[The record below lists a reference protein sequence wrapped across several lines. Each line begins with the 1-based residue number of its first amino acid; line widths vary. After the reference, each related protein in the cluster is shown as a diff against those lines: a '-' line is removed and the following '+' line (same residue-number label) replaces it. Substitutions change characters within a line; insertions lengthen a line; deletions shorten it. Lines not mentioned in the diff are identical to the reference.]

1 MHRARGQDP
10 PRADQ
15 RSSSGGRM
23 TSQLLAQLAIFVISA
38 FLGFEL
44 ISRVPNLLH
53 TPLMSA
59 TNAIHGI
66 VLVGAII
73 ALASAS
79 DGFTATVGLIAVVFG
94 AMNVVGGFWV
104 TTRMLG
110 MFGPPK
116 KRVKKRE
123 EWPLQVAPFLAYL
136 AAAALF
142 IYGIR
147 RLRTPETARSGNTL
161 AAVGMVIALVATI
174 FVADID
180 RVLGALEIGAGVLVG
195 SMIGAVAA
203 QRVQMTAMPQMV
215 AAFNGVGG
223 AAAALVAVSEFYRV
237 EALGVVQETL
247 VSAITVLLSVI
258 IGTISFSGS
267 IIAFVKLQELA
278 LGGSVTFPLQ
288 QVVNALIALSILL
301 LSANIVADGA
311 ILPFLSPLAS
321 LYVILGAALL
331 LGVLFVIPIGGAG
344 MSIVISLLNAFTGL
358 AAAASGF
365 VLSNYALIISGTLV
379 GASGTILTRL
389 MSGALGRPL
398 GKIIFA
404 GIAASGTS
412 SGGQQQDREV
422 NDASASEVG
431 EYLADDAEKVIVV
444 PGYGL
449 AVAQAQQAMR
459 DLVETLESEGKE
471 VLFGIHPVAGRMPG
485 HMNVLLT
492 EVGIPYE
499 KLYDLED
506 INPEFEETDAAII
519 VGANDV
525 VNPAANDPE
534 QDSPISGMPILNVEA
549 ADRVIFIKRSL
560 SPGFAGVDNPLFY
573 DTEKTMMLFSDAK
586 QGLQDLNEAVKNG

>member
-1 MHRARGQDP
+1 
-10 PRADQ
+10 
-15 RSSSGGRM
+15 
-23 TSQLLAQLAIFVISA
+23 
-38 FLGFEL
+38 
-44 ISRVPNLLH
+44 
-53 TPLMSA
+53 
-59 TNAIHGI
+59 
-66 VLVGAII
+66 
-73 ALASAS
+73 
-79 DGFTATVGLIAVVFG
+79 
-94 AMNVVGGFWV
+94 
-104 TTRMLG
+104 
-110 MFGPPK
+110 
-116 KRVKKRE
+116 
-123 EWPLQVAPFLAYL
+123 LQVAPFLAYL

-161 AAVGMVIALVATI
+161 AAVGMVIALIATI

-180 RVLGALEIGAGVLVG
+180 QVLSAGEIVGGVLVG
-195 SMIGAVAA
+195 SVVGAVAA
-203 QRVQMTAMPQMV
+203 QRVHLTAMPQMV

-223 AAAALVAVSEFYRV
+223 GAAALIAVSEFYRV
-237 EALGVVQETL
+237 EALGQGQETL
-247 VSAITVLLSVI
+247 VSSIAVLFSVI
-258 IGTISFSGS
+258 IGTVSFAGS
-267 IIAFVKLQELA
+267 IIAFTKLQELA
-278 LGGSVTFPLQ
+278 LTGSVTFPLQ
-288 QVVNALIALSILL
+288 QVVNAAIFLGILL
-301 LSANIVADGA
+301 LSANILAGGFV
-311 ILPFLSPLAS
+311 LSPLVS
-321 LYVILGAALL
+321 VYLILGASLL
-331 LGVLFVIPIGGAG
+331 LGVLFVIPIGGAD
-344 MSIVISLLNAFTGL
+344 MPIVISLLNAFTGL

-404 GIAASGTS
+404 GIAATGSS
-412 SGGQQQDREV
+412 SGEQQEDREV

-431 EYLADDAEKVIVV
+431 EYLADEAEKVVIV

-506 INPEFEETDAAII
+506 INPEFDDADAAII

-525 VNPAANDPE
+525 VNPSANDPE
-534 QDSPISGMPILNVEA
+534 VESPISGMPVLTVENA
-549 ADRVIFIKRSL
+549 EHVIFIKRSL

-586 QGLQDLNEAVKNG
+586 QGLQDLKEAVKNS

>member
-1 MHRARGQDP
+1 MQ
-10 PRADQ
+10 
-15 RSSSGGRM
+15 
-23 TSQLLAQLAIFVISA
+23 
-38 FLGFEL
+38 
-44 ISRVPNLLH
+44 
-53 TPLMSA
+53 
-59 TNAIHGI
+59 
-66 VLVGAII
+66 VG
-73 ALASAS
+73 
-79 DGFTATVGLIAVVFG
+79 
-94 AMNVVGGFWV
+94 
-104 TTRMLG
+104 
-110 MFGPPK
+110 
-116 KRVKKRE
+116 
-123 EWPLQVAPFLAYL
+123 PFIAYL

-161 AAVGMVIALVATI
+161 AAVGMVIALIATV

-180 RVLGALEIGAGVLVG
+180 NVLSVGEISAGVLVG
-195 SMIGAVAA
+195 AVIGAVAA

-223 AAAALVAVSEFYRV
+223 GAAALIAVSEFYRV
-237 EALGVVQETL
+237 EALGQGQETL
-247 VSAITVLLSVI
+247 VSSIAVLLSVI
-258 IGTISFSGS
+258 IGTVSFAGS
-267 IIAFVKLQELA
+267 IIAFTKLQELA
-278 LGGSVTFPLQ
+278 LTGSVTFPLQ
-288 QVVNALIALSILL
+288 QVVNAAIFLVILL
-301 LSANIVADGA
+301 LSVNILAGGLV
-311 ILPFLSPLAS
+311 LSPLVS
-321 LYVILGAALL
+321 LYLILGAALL
-331 LGVLFVIPIGGAG
+331 LGVLFVIPIGGAD
-344 MSIVISLLNAFTGL
+344 MPIVISLLNAFTGL

-412 SGGQQQDREV
+412 SGGQQEDREV
-422 NDASASEVG
+422 NDTSASEVG
-431 EYLADDAEKVIVV
+431 EYLADEAEKIVIV

-449 AVAQAQQAMR
+449 AVAQAQQALR

-506 INPEFEETDAAII
+506 INPEFDDADASII

-525 VNPAANDPE
+525 VNPSANDPE
-534 QDSPISGMPILNVEA
+534 VESPISGMPVLEVENA
-549 ADRVIFIKRSL
+549 EHVIFIKRSL

-586 QGLQDLNEAVKNG
+586 QGLQDLNEAVKNS

>member
-1 MHRARGQDP
+1 MQ
-10 PRADQ
+10 
-15 RSSSGGRM
+15 
-23 TSQLLAQLAIFVISA
+23 
-38 FLGFEL
+38 
-44 ISRVPNLLH
+44 
-53 TPLMSA
+53 
-59 TNAIHGI
+59 
-66 VLVGAII
+66 VG
-73 ALASAS
+73 
-79 DGFTATVGLIAVVFG
+79 
-94 AMNVVGGFWV
+94 
-104 TTRMLG
+104 
-110 MFGPPK
+110 
-116 KRVKKRE
+116 
-123 EWPLQVAPFLAYL
+123 PFIAYL

-161 AAVGMVIALVATI
+161 AATGMVIALVATV

-180 RVLGALEIGAGVLVG
+180 NVLSVGRISVGVLVG
-195 SMIGAVAA
+195 SVVGAVAA

-223 AAAALVAVSEFYRV
+223 GAAALIAVSEFYQV
-237 EALGVVQETL
+237 EALGQGQETI
-247 VSAITVLLSVI
+247 VSSLAVLLSVV
-258 IGTISFSGS
+258 IGTVSFAGS
-267 IIAFVKLQELA
+267 IIAFTKLQELA
-278 LGGSVTFPLQ
+278 LTGSVTFPLQ
-288 QVVNALIALSILL
+288 QVVNALIFLGILL
-301 LSANIVADGA
+301 LSVNILAGG
-311 ILPFLSPLAS
+311 ILVPPLVS
-321 LYVILGAALL
+321 LYLILGAALL
-331 LGVLFVIPIGGAG
+331 LGVLFVIPIGGAD
-344 MSIVISLLNAFTGL
+344 MPIVISLLNAFTGL

-412 SGGQQQDREV
+412 SGGQQEDREV

-431 EYLADDAEKVIVV
+431 EYLVDDAEKVIIV

-459 DLVETLESEGKE
+459 VLVETLESEGKE

-492 EVGIPYE
+492 EVGIPYD
-499 KLYDLED
+499 KLYDLEV
-506 INPEFEETDAAII
+506 INPEFEDADAAII

-525 VNPAANDPE
+525 VNPSANDPE
-534 QDSPISGMPILNVEA
+534 VESPIKGMPVLAVENA
-549 ADRVIFIKRSL
+549 EHVIFIKRSL

-573 DTEKTMMLFSDAK
+573 DTDKTMMLFSDAK
-586 QGLQDLNEAVKNG
+586 QGLQDVNEAVKNA

>member
-1 MHRARGQDP
+1 M
-10 PRADQ
+10 
-15 RSSSGGRM
+15 
-23 TSQLLAQLAIFVISA
+23 
-38 FLGFEL
+38 
-44 ISRVPNLLH
+44 
-53 TPLMSA
+53 
-59 TNAIHGI
+59 
-66 VLVGAII
+66 
-73 ALASAS
+73 
-79 DGFTATVGLIAVVFG
+79 
-94 AMNVVGGFWV
+94 
-104 TTRMLG
+104 
-110 MFGPPK
+110 
-116 KRVKKRE
+116 
-123 EWPLQVAPFLAYL
+123 QVATFVAYL

-161 AAVGMVIALVATI
+161 AAGGMVIALVATV

-180 RVLGALEIGAGVLVG
+180 NVLSVGQISIGVLVG
-195 SMIGAVAA
+195 AVIGAVAA

-223 AAAALVAVSEFYRV
+223 GAAALIAVSEFYRV
-237 EALGVVQETL
+237 EALGEGQETI
-247 VSAITVLLSVI
+247 VASIAVLLSVV
-258 IGTISFSGS
+258 IGTVSFAGS
-267 IIAFVKLQELA
+267 IIAFTKLQELA
-278 LGGSVTFPLQ
+278 LTGSVTFPLQ
-288 QVVNALIALSILL
+288 QVVNAAIFLVILL
-301 LSANIVADGA
+301 LSVNIIAGGIV
-311 ILPFLSPLAS
+311 LSPLVS
-321 LYVILGAALL
+321 LYLILGASLL
-331 LGVLFVIPIGGAG
+331 LGVLFVIPIGGAD
-344 MSIVISLLNAFTGL
+344 MPIVISLLNAFTGL

-412 SGGQQQDREV
+412 SGGQQEDREV

-431 EYLADDAEKVIVV
+431 EYLADDAEKVIIV

-449 AVAQAQQAMR
+449 AVAQAQQALR

-492 EVGIPYE
+492 EVGIPYD

-506 INPEFEETDAAII
+506 INPEFDDADAAII

-525 VNPAANDPE
+525 VNPSAGDPE
-534 QDSPISGMPILNVEA
+534 VESPISGMPVLTVENA
-549 ADRVIFIKRSL
+549 EHVIFIKRSL

>member
-1 MHRARGQDP
+1 
-10 PRADQ
+10 
-15 RSSSGGRM
+15 
-23 TSQLLAQLAIFVISA
+23 
-38 FLGFEL
+38 
-44 ISRVPNLLH
+44 
-53 TPLMSA
+53 
-59 TNAIHGI
+59 
-66 VLVGAII
+66 
-73 ALASAS
+73 
-79 DGFTATVGLIAVVFG
+79 
-94 AMNVVGGFWV
+94 
-104 TTRMLG
+104 
-110 MFGPPK
+110 
-116 KRVKKRE
+116 
-123 EWPLQVAPFLAYL
+123 LQVATFVAYL

-161 AAVGMVIALVATI
+161 AAAGMVIALIATV

-180 RVLGALEIGAGVLVG
+180 NVLSIGQISIGVLVG
-195 SMIGAVAA
+195 AVIGAVAA

-223 AAAALVAVSEFYRV
+223 GAAALIAVSEFYRV
-237 EALGVVQETL
+237 EALGQGQETL
-247 VSAITVLLSVI
+247 VASIAVLLSVV
-258 IGTISFSGS
+258 IGTVSFAGS
-267 IIAFVKLQELA
+267 IIAFTKLQELA
-278 LGGSVTFPLQ
+278 LTGSVTFPLQ
-288 QVVNALIALSILL
+288 QVVNAAIFLVILL
-301 LSANIVADGA
+301 LSVNILAGGIV
-311 ILPFLSPLAS
+311 LSPLVS
-321 LYVILGAALL
+321 LYLILGAALL
-331 LGVLFVIPIGGAG
+331 LGVLFVIPIGGAD
-344 MSIVISLLNAFTGL
+344 MPIVISLLNAFTGL

-412 SGGQQQDREV
+412 SGDQQEDREV

-431 EYLADDAEKVIVV
+431 EYLADDAEKVIIV

-492 EVGIPYE
+492 EVGIPYD

-506 INPEFEETDAAII
+506 INPEFDDADAAII

-525 VNPAANDPE
+525 VNPSANDPE
-534 QDSPISGMPILNVEA
+534 VESPISGMPVLTVENA
-549 ADRVIFIKRSL
+549 EHVIFIKRSL

>member
-1 MHRARGQDP
+1 
-10 PRADQ
+10 
-15 RSSSGGRM
+15 
-23 TSQLLAQLAIFVISA
+23 
-38 FLGFEL
+38 
-44 ISRVPNLLH
+44 
-53 TPLMSA
+53 
-59 TNAIHGI
+59 
-66 VLVGAII
+66 
-73 ALASAS
+73 
-79 DGFTATVGLIAVVFG
+79 
-94 AMNVVGGFWV
+94 
-104 TTRMLG
+104 
-110 MFGPPK
+110 
-116 KRVKKRE
+116 
-123 EWPLQVAPFLAYL
+123 LQVAPFLAYL

-180 RVLGALEIGAGVLVG
+180 RVLSAAEIGVGVLVG
-195 SMIGAVAA
+195 SVLGAVAA

-223 AAAALVAVSEFYRV
+223 GAAALVAVSEFYRV
-237 EALGVVQETL
+237 EALGQGQETL
-247 VSAITVLLSVI
+247 FSAIAVLISVI
-258 IGTISFSGS
+258 IGTLSFAGS
-267 IIAFVKLQELA
+267 IIAFIKLQELA
-278 LGGSVTFPLQ
+278 LTGSVTFPLQ
-288 QVVNALIALSILL
+288 QVVNAAIFLGILL
-301 LSANIVADGA
+301 LSTNILAGGLV
-311 ILPFLSPLAS
+311 LSPLVS
-321 LYVILGAALL
+321 LYLILGASLL
-331 LGVLFVIPIGGAG
+331 LGVLFVIPIGGAD
-344 MSIVISLLNAFTGL
+344 MPIVISLLNAFTGL

-404 GIAASGTS
+404 GIAASG
-412 SGGQQQDREV
+412 GGGSEQQEDREV
-422 NDASASEVG
+422 NDASAGEVG
-431 EYLADDAEKVIVV
+431 EYLADEAEKVVIV

-506 INPEFEETDAAII
+506 INPEFEDADAAII

-525 VNPAANDPE
+525 VNPSANDPE
-534 QDSPISGMPILNVEA
+534 VESPISGMPVLTVENA
-549 ADRVIFIKRSL
+549 EHVIFIKRSL

-573 DTEKTMMLFSDAK
+573 DTDKTMMLFSDAK

>member
-1 MHRARGQDP
+1 
-10 PRADQ
+10 
-15 RSSSGGRM
+15 
-23 TSQLLAQLAIFVISA
+23 
-38 FLGFEL
+38 
-44 ISRVPNLLH
+44 
-53 TPLMSA
+53 
-59 TNAIHGI
+59 
-66 VLVGAII
+66 
-73 ALASAS
+73 
-79 DGFTATVGLIAVVFG
+79 
-94 AMNVVGGFWV
+94 
-104 TTRMLG
+104 
-110 MFGPPK
+110 
-116 KRVKKRE
+116 
-123 EWPLQVAPFLAYL
+123 LQVATFVAYL

-161 AAVGMVIALVATI
+161 AAAGMVIALIATV

-180 RVLGALEIGAGVLVG
+180 NVLSVGQISIGVLVG
-195 SMIGAVAA
+195 AVIGAVAA

-223 AAAALVAVSEFYRV
+223 GAAALIAVSEFYRV
-237 EALGVVQETL
+237 EALGQGQETL
-247 VSAITVLLSVI
+247 VASIAVLLSVV
-258 IGTISFSGS
+258 IGTVSFAGS
-267 IIAFVKLQELA
+267 IIAFTKLQELA
-278 LGGSVTFPLQ
+278 LTGSVTFPLQ
-288 QVVNALIALSILL
+288 QVVNAAIFLVILL
-301 LSANIVADGA
+301 LSANI
-311 ILPFLSPLAS
+311 LAGGIVFSSLVS
-321 LYVILGAALL
+321 LYLILGAALL
-331 LGVLFVIPIGGAG
+331 LGVLFVIPIGGAD
-344 MSIVISLLNAFTGL
+344 MPIVISLLNAFTGL

-412 SGGQQQDREV
+412 SGGQQEDREV
-422 NDASASEVG
+422 NDTSASEVG
-431 EYLADDAEKVIVV
+431 EYLADDAEKVIIV

-492 EVGIPYE
+492 EVGIPYD

-506 INPEFEETDAAII
+506 INPEFDDADAAII

-525 VNPAANDPE
+525 VNPSANDPE
-534 QDSPISGMPILNVEA
+534 VESPISGMPVLTVEN
-549 ADRVIFIKRSL
+549 ADHVIFIKRSL

>member
-1 MHRARGQDP
+1 
-10 PRADQ
+10 
-15 RSSSGGRM
+15 
-23 TSQLLAQLAIFVISA
+23 
-38 FLGFEL
+38 
-44 ISRVPNLLH
+44 
-53 TPLMSA
+53 
-59 TNAIHGI
+59 
-66 VLVGAII
+66 
-73 ALASAS
+73 
-79 DGFTATVGLIAVVFG
+79 
-94 AMNVVGGFWV
+94 
-104 TTRMLG
+104 
-110 MFGPPK
+110 
-116 KRVKKRE
+116 
-123 EWPLQVAPFLAYL
+123 LQVAPFVAYL

-161 AAVGMVIALVATI
+161 AAIGMVIALVATV

-180 RVLGALEIGAGVLVG
+180 NVLSAGEIGVGVVVG
-195 SMIGAVAA
+195 SVIGAVAA

-223 AAAALVAVSEFYRV
+223 AAAALIAVSEFYRV
-237 EALGVVQETL
+237 EALGQGQETL
-247 VSAITVLLSVI
+247 VAVTAVLLSVI
-258 IGTISFSGS
+258 IGTVSFAGS
-267 IIAFVKLQELA
+267 IIAFTKLQELA
-278 LGGSVTFPLQ
+278 LTGSVTFPLQ
-288 QVVNALIALSILL
+288 QVVNAAIFLGILL
-301 LSANIVADGA
+301 LSANILAGGLV
-311 ILPFLSPLAS
+311 LSPLVS
-321 LYVILGAALL
+321 LYLILGASLL
-331 LGVLFVIPIGGAG
+331 LGVLFVIPIGGAD
-344 MSIVISLLNAFTGL
+344 MPIVISLLNAFTGL

-389 MSGALGRPL
+389 MSSALGRPL

-404 GIAASGTS
+404 GIAASG
-412 SGGQQQDREV
+412 GGQSEQQEEREV
-422 NDASASEVG
+422 NDTSASEVG
-431 EYLADDAEKVIVV
+431 EYLADDAEKVVIV

-506 INPEFEETDAAII
+506 INPEFEDADAAII

-525 VNPAANDPE
+525 VNPSANDPE
-534 QDSPISGMPILNVEA
+534 VESPISGMPVLTVENA
-549 ADRVIFIKRSL
+549 EHVIFIKRSL

>member
-1 MHRARGQDP
+1 M
-10 PRADQ
+10 
-15 RSSSGGRM
+15 
-23 TSQLLAQLAIFVISA
+23 QLW
-38 FLGFEL
+38 
-44 ISRVPNLLH
+44 
-53 TPLMSA
+53 T
-59 TNAIHGI
+59 
-66 VLVGAII
+66 
-73 ALASAS
+73 
-79 DGFTATVGLIAVVFG
+79 
-94 AMNVVGGFWV
+94 
-104 TTRMLG
+104 
-110 MFGPPK
+110 
-116 KRVKKRE
+116 
-123 EWPLQVAPFLAYL
+123 FLAYL
-136 AAAALF
+136 VAAALF
-142 IYGIR
+142 ITGIR
-147 RLRTPETARSGNTL
+147 RLRRPETARSGNTI
-161 AAVGMVIALVATI
+161 AAVGMVIALAATI
-174 FVADID
+174 FVADIHKTLSA
-180 RVLGALEIGAGVLVG
+180 VEIGAGVLVG
-195 SMIGAVAA
+195 SVIGAVAA

-237 EALGVVQETL
+237 EALGSGQEPL

-278 LGGSVTFPLQ
+278 LTGSVTFPLQ
-288 QVVNALIALSILL
+288 QVVNALIALSILVL
-301 LSANIVADGA
+301 AANIVSDGA
-311 ILPFLSPLAS
+311 ILPFLTPLIS

-331 LGVLFVIPIGGAG
+331 LGVLFVMPIGGAD
-344 MSIVISLLNAFTGL
+344 MPIVISLLNAFTGL

-365 VLSNYALIISGTLV
+365 VLDNYALIISGTLV
-379 GASGTILTRL
+379 GASGTILTQN
-389 MSGALGRPL
+389 MSSALGRPL

-412 SGGQQQDREV
+412 KGGDQEDREV
-422 NDASASEVG
+422 NDASPEEVG
-431 EYLADDAEKVIVV
+431 EFLSDEAEKVIIV

-449 AVAQAQQAMR
+449 AVAQAQGAMR
-459 DLVETLESEGKE
+459 DLTETLESEGKE

-492 EVGIPYE
+492 EAGIPYE

-506 INPEFEETDAAII
+506 INPEFEDADAAII

-573 DTEKTMMLFSDAK
+573 DQQKTMMLFADAK
-586 QGLQDLNEAVKNG
+586 QGLQDVISAVKS

>member
-1 MHRARGQDP
+1 
-10 PRADQ
+10 
-15 RSSSGGRM
+15 
-23 TSQLLAQLAIFVISA
+23 
-38 FLGFEL
+38 
-44 ISRVPNLLH
+44 
-53 TPLMSA
+53 
-59 TNAIHGI
+59 
-66 VLVGAII
+66 
-73 ALASAS
+73 
-79 DGFTATVGLIAVVFG
+79 
-94 AMNVVGGFWV
+94 
-104 TTRMLG
+104 
-110 MFGPPK
+110 
-116 KRVKKRE
+116 
-123 EWPLQVAPFLAYL
+123 LQVATFVAYL

-161 AAVGMVIALVATI
+161 AAAGMVIALIATI

-180 RVLGALEIGAGVLVG
+180 NVLGVGQISVGVLVG
-195 SMIGAVAA
+195 AVIGAVAA

-223 AAAALVAVSEFYRV
+223 GAAALIAVSEFYRV
-237 EALGVVQETL
+237 EALGQGQETI
-247 VSAITVLLSVI
+247 VASIAVLLSVV
-258 IGTISFSGS
+258 IGTVSFAGS
-267 IIAFVKLQELA
+267 IIAFTKLQELA
-278 LGGSVTFPLQ
+278 LTGSVTFPLQ
-288 QVVNALIALSILL
+288 QVVNAAIFLVILL
-301 LSANIVADGA
+301 LSVNIIAGGVV
-311 ILPFLSPLAS
+311 LSPLVS
-321 LYVILGAALL
+321 LYLILGAALL
-331 LGVLFVIPIGGAG
+331 LGVLFVIPIGGAD
-344 MSIVISLLNAFTGL
+344 MPIVISLLNAFTGL

-412 SGGQQQDREV
+412 SGGQQEDREV

-431 EYLADDAEKVIVV
+431 EYLADDAEKVIIV

-492 EVGIPYE
+492 EVGIPYD

-506 INPEFEETDAAII
+506 INPEFDDADAAII

-525 VNPAANDPE
+525 VNPSAGDPE
-534 QDSPISGMPILNVEA
+534 VESPISGMPVLTVENA
-549 ADRVIFIKRSL
+549 EHVIFIKRSL

-586 QGLQDLNEAVKNG
+586 QGLQDVTSTLKSS

>member
-1 MHRARGQDP
+1 
-10 PRADQ
+10 
-15 RSSSGGRM
+15 
-23 TSQLLAQLAIFVISA
+23 
-38 FLGFEL
+38 
-44 ISRVPNLLH
+44 
-53 TPLMSA
+53 
-59 TNAIHGI
+59 
-66 VLVGAII
+66 
-73 ALASAS
+73 
-79 DGFTATVGLIAVVFG
+79 
-94 AMNVVGGFWV
+94 
-104 TTRMLG
+104 
-110 MFGPPK
+110 
-116 KRVKKRE
+116 
-123 EWPLQVAPFLAYL
+123 LQVGPFIAYL
-136 AAAALF
+136 VAAALF

-161 AAVGMVIALVATI
+161 AAIGMVIALIATV

-180 RVLGALEIGAGVLVG
+180 NVLSAGEISVGVLVG
-195 SMIGAVAA
+195 SVIGAVAA

-223 AAAALVAVSEFYRV
+223 GAAALIAVSEFYRV
-237 EALGVVQETL
+237 EALGQGQETL
-247 VSAITVLLSVI
+247 FAVIAVLLSVV
-258 IGTISFSGS
+258 IGTVSFAGS
-267 IIAFVKLQELA
+267 IIAFTKLQELA
-278 LGGSVTFPLQ
+278 LTGSVTFPLQ
-288 QVVNALIALSILL
+288 QVVNAAIFLGILL
-301 LSANIVADGA
+301 LSVNILAGGLV
-311 ILPFLSPLAS
+311 LSPLVS
-321 LYVILGAALL
+321 LYLILGASLL
-331 LGVLFVIPIGGAG
+331 LGVLFVIPIGGAD
-344 MSIVISLLNAFTGL
+344 MPIVISLLNAFTGL

-389 MSGALGRPL
+389 MSSALGRPL

-404 GIAASGTS
+404 GIAASG
-412 SGGQQQDREV
+412 GGQSEQQEEREV
-422 NDASASEVG
+422 NDTSAEEVA
-431 EYLADDAEKVIVV
+431 EYLADEAEKVVIV

-506 INPEFEETDAAII
+506 INPEFEDADAAII

-525 VNPAANDPE
+525 VNPSANDPE
-534 QDSPISGMPILNVEA
+534 VESPISGMPVLTVENA
-549 ADRVIFIKRSL
+549 EHVIFIKRSL

-573 DTEKTMMLFSDAK
+573 DTDKTMMLFSDAK

>member
-1 MHRARGQDP
+1 
-10 PRADQ
+10 
-15 RSSSGGRM
+15 
-23 TSQLLAQLAIFVISA
+23 
-38 FLGFEL
+38 
-44 ISRVPNLLH
+44 
-53 TPLMSA
+53 
-59 TNAIHGI
+59 
-66 VLVGAII
+66 
-73 ALASAS
+73 
-79 DGFTATVGLIAVVFG
+79 
-94 AMNVVGGFWV
+94 
-104 TTRMLG
+104 
-110 MFGPPK
+110 
-116 KRVKKRE
+116 
-123 EWPLQVAPFLAYL
+123 LQVAPFLAYL

-161 AAVGMVIALVATI
+161 AAIGMVIALIATI

-180 RVLGALEIGAGVLVG
+180 KVLSAAEIGAGVLVG
-195 SMIGAVAA
+195 SVLGAVAA

-223 AAAALVAVSEFYRV
+223 GAAALVAVSEFYRV
-237 EALGVVQETL
+237 EALGQGHETL
-247 VSAITVLLSVI
+247 VSAVAVLLSVI
-258 IGTISFSGS
+258 IGTVSFAGS
-267 IIAFVKLQELA
+267 TIAFIKLQELA
-278 LGGSVTFPLQ
+278 LTGSVTFPLQ
-288 QVVNALIALSILL
+288 QVVNAAIFLGILL
-301 LSANIVADGA
+301 LSANILAGGLV
-311 ILPFLSPLAS
+311 LSPLVS
-321 LYVILGAALL
+321 LYLILGASLL
-331 LGVLFVIPIGGAG
+331 LGVLFVIPIGGAD
-344 MSIVISLLNAFTGL
+344 MPIVISLLNAFTGL

-404 GIAASGTS
+404 GIAASG
-412 SGGQQQDREV
+412 GGGSEQQEDREV
-422 NDASASEVG
+422 NDRSAGEVG
-431 EYLADDAEKVIVV
+431 EFLADEAEKVVIV

-506 INPEFEETDAAII
+506 INPEFDDADAAII

-525 VNPAANDPE
+525 VNPSANDPE
-534 QDSPISGMPILNVEA
+534 VESPISGMPVLTVENA
-549 ADRVIFIKRSL
+549 EHVIFIKRSL

>member
-1 MHRARGQDP
+1 
-10 PRADQ
+10 
-15 RSSSGGRM
+15 
-23 TSQLLAQLAIFVISA
+23 
-38 FLGFEL
+38 
-44 ISRVPNLLH
+44 
-53 TPLMSA
+53 
-59 TNAIHGI
+59 
-66 VLVGAII
+66 
-73 ALASAS
+73 
-79 DGFTATVGLIAVVFG
+79 
-94 AMNVVGGFWV
+94 
-104 TTRMLG
+104 
-110 MFGPPK
+110 
-116 KRVKKRE
+116 
-123 EWPLQVAPFLAYL
+123 LQVAPFLAYL

-161 AAVGMVIALVATI
+161 AAIGMVIALIATI

-180 RVLGALEIGAGVLVG
+180 QVLSAGEIVGGVLVG
-195 SMIGAVAA
+195 SVIGAVAA
-203 QRVQMTAMPQMV
+203 QRVHMTAMPQMV

-223 AAAALVAVSEFYRV
+223 GAAALVAVSEFYQV
-237 EALGVVQETL
+237 EALGQGQEML
-247 VSAITVLLSVI
+247 VSSLAVLLSVV
-258 IGTISFSGS
+258 IGTVSFAGS
-267 IIAFVKLQELA
+267 IIAFTKLQELA
-278 LGGSVTFPLQ
+278 LTGSVTFPLQ
-288 QVVNALIALSILL
+288 QVVNAAIFLGILL
-301 LSANIVADGA
+301 LSANILAGGLV
-311 ILPFLSPLAS
+311 LSPLVS
-321 LYVILGAALL
+321 LYLILGASLL
-331 LGVLFVIPIGGAG
+331 LGVLFVIPIGGAD
-344 MSIVISLLNAFTGL
+344 MPIVISLLNAFTGL

-412 SGGQQQDREV
+412 SGGQQEDREV
-422 NDASASEVG
+422 NDASAEEVG
-431 EYLADDAEKVIVV
+431 EYLVDEAEKVVIV

-506 INPEFEETDAAII
+506 INPEFDDADAAII

-525 VNPAANDPE
+525 VNPSAGDPE
-534 QDSPISGMPILNVEA
+534 VESPISGMPVLTVENA
-549 ADRVIFIKRSL
+549 EHVIFIKRSL

-573 DTEKTMMLFSDAK
+573 DTDKTMMLFSDAK

>member
-1 MHRARGQDP
+1 
-10 PRADQ
+10 
-15 RSSSGGRM
+15 
-23 TSQLLAQLAIFVISA
+23 
-38 FLGFEL
+38 
-44 ISRVPNLLH
+44 
-53 TPLMSA
+53 
-59 TNAIHGI
+59 
-66 VLVGAII
+66 
-73 ALASAS
+73 
-79 DGFTATVGLIAVVFG
+79 
-94 AMNVVGGFWV
+94 
-104 TTRMLG
+104 
-110 MFGPPK
+110 
-116 KRVKKRE
+116 
-123 EWPLQVAPFLAYL
+123 LQVAPFIAYL

-147 RLRTPETARSGNTL
+147 RLRKPETARSGNTL
-161 AAVGMVIALVATI
+161 AAVGMVIALIATI

-180 RVLGALEIGAGVLVG
+180 NVLSVGQISVGVLIG
-195 SMIGAVAA
+195 SVLGAVAA

-223 AAAALVAVSEFYRV
+223 GAAALVAVSEFYRV
-237 EALGVVQETL
+237 EALGQGHETL
-247 VSAITVLLSVI
+247 VSAIAVLLSVI
-258 IGTISFSGS
+258 IGTVSFAGS
-267 IIAFVKLQELA
+267 AIAFIKLQELA
-278 LGGSVTFPLQ
+278 LTGSVTFPLQ
-288 QVVNALIALSILL
+288 QVVNAAIFLGILL
-301 LSANIVADGA
+301 LSANILAGGLV
-311 ILPFLSPLAS
+311 LSPLVS
-321 LYVILGAALL
+321 LYLILGASLL
-331 LGVLFVIPIGGAG
+331 LGVLFVIPIGGAD
-344 MSIVISLLNAFTGL
+344 MPIVISLLNAFTGL

-404 GIAASGTS
+404 GIAASG
-412 SGGQQQDREV
+412 GGESEQQEDREV
-422 NDASASEVG
+422 NDKSAGEVG
-431 EYLADDAEKVIVV
+431 EYLADDAEKVVIV

-506 INPEFEETDAAII
+506 INPEFDDADAAII

-525 VNPAANDPE
+525 VNPSANDPE
-534 QDSPISGMPILNVEA
+534 VESPISGMPVLTVENA
-549 ADRVIFIKRSL
+549 EHVIFIKRSL

-586 QGLQDLNEAVKNG
+586 QGLQDLNEAVKNS

>member
-1 MHRARGQDP
+1 
-10 PRADQ
+10 
-15 RSSSGGRM
+15 
-23 TSQLLAQLAIFVISA
+23 
-38 FLGFEL
+38 
-44 ISRVPNLLH
+44 
-53 TPLMSA
+53 
-59 TNAIHGI
+59 
-66 VLVGAII
+66 
-73 ALASAS
+73 
-79 DGFTATVGLIAVVFG
+79 
-94 AMNVVGGFWV
+94 
-104 TTRMLG
+104 
-110 MFGPPK
+110 
-116 KRVKKRE
+116 
-123 EWPLQVAPFLAYL
+123 LQVAPFLAYL

-180 RVLGALEIGAGVLVG
+180 KVLSAAQIGVGVLVG
-195 SMIGAVAA
+195 SVLGAVAA

-223 AAAALVAVSEFYRV
+223 GAAALVAVSEFYRV
-237 EALGVVQETL
+237 EALGQGHETL
-247 VSAITVLLSVI
+247 VSAVAVLLSVI
-258 IGTISFSGS
+258 IGTISFAGS
-267 IIAFVKLQELA
+267 TIAFIKLQELA
-278 LGGSVTFPLQ
+278 LTGSVTFPLQ
-288 QVVNALIALSILL
+288 QVVNAAIFLGILL
-301 LSANIVADGA
+301 LSANILAGGLV
-311 ILPFLSPLAS
+311 LSPLVS
-321 LYVILGAALL
+321 LYLILGASLL
-331 LGVLFVIPIGGAG
+331 LGVLFVIPIGGAD
-344 MSIVISLLNAFTGL
+344 MPIVISLLNAFTGL

-404 GIAASGTS
+404 GIAASG
-412 SGGQQQDREV
+412 GGGSEQQEDREV
-422 NDASASEVG
+422 NDRSAGEVG
-431 EYLADDAEKVIVV
+431 EYLADEAQKVVIV

-506 INPEFEETDAAII
+506 INPEFDDADAAII

-525 VNPAANDPE
+525 VNPSANDPE
-534 QDSPISGMPILNVEA
+534 VESPISGMPVLNVENA
-549 ADRVIFIKRSL
+549 EHVIFIKRSL